1 MKYYCYSIWMSYIGG
16 YAQVSYLNFERQRLP
31 EELMK
36 AERAKHTGIEIDRL
50 DIEVQVCIVVQFLPV
65 HYLCL
70 LYLFDEP
77 DLLRK

>member
-1 MKYYCYSIWMSYIGG
+1 MSYIGG

-50 DIEVQVCIVVQFLPV
+50 DIEVQVCIVIQITPLQS
-65 HYLCL
+65 
-70 LYLFDEP
+70 LFSASVWWAWVTKEIIYS
-77 DLLRK
+77 

>member
-1 MKYYCYSIWMSYIGG
+1 MSYVGG

-50 DIEVQVCIVVQFLPV
+50 DIEVQVCIVVQITPLQSLCFL
-65 HYLCL
+65 H
-70 LYLFDEP
+70 LFDEP
-77 DLLRK
+77 E